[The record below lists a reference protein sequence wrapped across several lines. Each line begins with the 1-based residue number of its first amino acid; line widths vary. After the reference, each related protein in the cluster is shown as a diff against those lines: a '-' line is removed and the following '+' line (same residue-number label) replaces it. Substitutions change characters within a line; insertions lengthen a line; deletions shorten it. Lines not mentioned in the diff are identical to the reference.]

1 MGRFESGL
9 SEWWVTVL
17 AVLHR
22 TTAGSTPVVGH
33 DGVTGTIS
41 APPRK
46 ISRDLRL
53 YSRIRKVLIPCLVSV
68 LGLAIADVLLCSG
81 IMIITI
87 ASYVH
92 YIKILLG

>member
-1 MGRFESGL
+1 MGRFELGL
-9 SEWWVTVL
+9 SERWVTVV

-22 TTAGSTPVVGH
+22 TTASSTPVVGH

-53 YSRIRKVLIPCLVSV
+53 YKPYISGLIDKSPLEGLVLFLIPV
-68 LGLAIADVLLCSG
+68 
-81 IMIITI
+81 
-87 ASYVH
+87 
-92 YIKILLG
+92 